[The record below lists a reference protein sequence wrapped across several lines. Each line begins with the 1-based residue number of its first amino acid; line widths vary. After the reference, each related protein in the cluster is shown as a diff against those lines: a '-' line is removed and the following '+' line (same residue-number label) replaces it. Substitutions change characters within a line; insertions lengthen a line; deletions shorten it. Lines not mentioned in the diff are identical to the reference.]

1 VIPVQ
6 FDHPRDSLGCQVLP
20 KVTVEGRVDGER
32 RLRDRLPRR
41 IRQNPATKYKRS
53 FESDA
58 LLIEKLQ
65 QRESTLLVKVFDDLI
80 RTLLAFEGTKL
91 VELVD
96 GRLVRVVVLI
106 VIVYRVVGG
115 CSE

>member
-1 VIPVQ
+1 MIPVQ

-20 KVTVEGRVDGER
+20 KVTVEGRVGGER

-58 LLIEKLQ
+58 LLIEKLL
-65 QRESTLLVKVFDDLI
+65 RESTLLVKVFDDLI

-91 VELVD
+91 VKLVD

-106 VIVYRVVGG
+106 VIVYRVAGG
-115 CSE
+115 C

>member
-1 VIPVQ
+1 
-6 FDHPRDSLGCQVLP
+6 
-20 KVTVEGRVDGER
+20 
-32 RLRDRLPRR
+32 
-41 IRQNPATKYKRS
+41 
-53 FESDA
+53 
-58 LLIEKLQ
+58 
-65 QRESTLLVKVFDDLI
+65 LVKVFDDLI